1 MIFRRR
7 VVIGLKTFF
16 GSMGI
21 NPTVGTTYSCQN
33 DGDLESALI
42 HVDNSSSTATTYGTT
57 FVYWDD
63 AATDDWTSGVDTLTT
78 LP

>member
-1 MIFRRR
+1 
-7 VVIGLKTFF
+7 
-16 GSMGI
+16 MGI

-33 DGDLESALI
+33 DGDLESPLI
-42 HVDNSSSTATTYGTT
+42 HVDNSSSTETAYSTN

-63 AATDDWTSGVDTLTT
+63 AATDDWTSGADTLTI

>member
-33 DGDLESALI
+33 DGDLKSALI
-42 HVDNSSSTATTYGTT
+42 HVDNSSSTAPTYGTT

-63 AATDDWTSGVDTLTT
+63 AATDDWTSGVDTMSTI
-78 LP
+78 P

>member
-33 DGDLESALI
+33 DGDLESPLI
-42 HVDNSSSTATTYGTT
+42 HVDNSSSTATAYSTN
-57 FVYWDD
+57 FVY
-63 AATDDWTSGVDTLTT
+63 
-78 LP
+78 